1 MEERF
6 METQNPIAN
15 PESNPVSVKEQLR
28 QEIEQT
34 PDEILAIALEFMLFL
49 KSRSSDSQ
57 IIKPTNEELEQF
69 NKTSSLPYRPAS
81 GKSLLD
87 YQGGWVGDDFEE
99 CLQLVYDSRSQVKIY
114 EYE

>member
-1 MEERF
+1 
-6 METQNPIAN
+6 METQEIIAK
-15 PESNPVSVKEQLR
+15 PASNPVSVKEQLR

-34 PDEILAIALEFMLFL
+34 PDEILAIALEFLLFL
-49 KSRSSDSQ
+49 KSRSSDSPT
-57 IIKPTNEELEQF
+57 IKPTAEELEQF
-69 NKTSSLPYRPAS
+69 SQTSGLPYRPAS

-87 YQGGWVGDDFEE
+87 YQGGWAGDDFEE